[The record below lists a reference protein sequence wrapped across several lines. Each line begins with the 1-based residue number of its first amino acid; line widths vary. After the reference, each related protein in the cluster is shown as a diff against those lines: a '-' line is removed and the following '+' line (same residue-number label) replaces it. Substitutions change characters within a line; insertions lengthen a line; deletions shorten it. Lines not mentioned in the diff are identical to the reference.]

1 VVRALQLAQLLA
13 AAAPEPLARGL
24 AENIGVTFS
33 RRPGSRP
40 WQQRRE
46 MIARHLS
53 RVLGPGSPPIG
64 DRRMGRLV
72 DDAVASYARY
82 WAESLR
88 IPGLGAAQLT
98 AGITYEGFQHITSS
112 RAAGRGTIL
121 AVPHLGGWEWAGTQ
135 LAAVGHPV
143 SVVVERLQPPE
154 LFAWFTEYRERLGM
168 HVIPSGPGAAAACV
182 AALKDNHLL
191 CLLSDRLIEGTSGVD
206 VEFFGERTQLPA
218 GPATLALR
226 SGAALLPCAVF
237 FGKRTGEHLGV
248 ILPPLDTARRGRLRD
263 DVVRVTQELAAC
275 FEGLVRRAPTQWHLL
290 QPNWPSD
297 VAGGG
302 GAAAAGGGA
311 AAAGDASA
319 GGAPGGAAA
328 GGGPRTGGG
337 PDRLE

>member
-1 VVRALQLAQLLA
+1 MV
-13 AAAPEPLARGL
+13 
-24 AENIGVTFS
+24 
-33 RRPGSRP
+33 
-40 WQQRRE
+40 
-46 MIARHLS
+46 ARHLS
-53 RVLGPGSPPIG
+53 RVLGPEAPPIG

-88 IPGLGAAQLT
+88 IPALGAAQLT
-98 AGITYEGFQHITSS
+98 AGMTYEGFEHITSS

-135 LAAVGHPV
+135 LAAVGQPV

-168 HVIPSGPGAAAACV
+168 HVIPAGPGAAAACV
-182 AALKDNHLL
+182 DALKDNHLL
-191 CLLSDRLIEGTSGVD
+191 CLLSDRLLEGTAGVD
-206 VEFFGERTQLPA
+206 VEFFGELTQLPA

-226 SGAALLPCAVF
+226 TGAALLPSAVF

-263 DVVRVTQELAAC
+263 DVIRVTQGLAAC
-275 FEGLVRRAPTQWHLL
+275 FEGLIRRAPTQWHLL

-297 VAGGG
+297 VAGGD
-302 GAAAAGGGA
+302 GAAAAGGAYGRA
-311 AAAGDASA
+311 AE
-319 GGAPGGAAA
+319 GGARS
-328 GGGPRTGGG
+328 GGGPG
-337 PDRLE
+337 RLE